1 MKQKVYFAKII
12 SFQRSLSPG
21 EIWTDEKLSLYRD
34 VPVKPSNE
42 IAMWGFIRYMTKQMF
57 THEKKRYLREKVKIP
72 IAVVQMAE
80 SKFEDILYPVWSQLD
95 IRQTDLSEIEKVNNT
110 KEIKIPPSVIEI
122 FNKQVSLAK
131 PVIEVGKMTTEDQ
144 LVLPETLIVDIYAGE
159 LSRFFRSYQ
168 EFLEYLFEE
177 GKLISVVVDKN
188 DERQMVIGA

>member
-21 EIWTDEKLSLYRD
+21 EIWTEEKLSLYRD

-188 DERQMVIGA
+188 DERHMVIGA

>member
-1 MKQKVYFAKII
+1 
-12 SFQRSLSPG
+12 
-21 EIWTDEKLSLYRD
+21 
-34 VPVKPSNE
+34 
-42 IAMWGFIRYMTKQMF
+42 
-57 THEKKRYLREKVKIP
+57 
-72 IAVVQMAE
+72 MAE

-188 DERQMVIGA
+188 DERHMVIGA